1 MRTFVLY
8 SATTLLLFA
17 TLCTAITFDLPYGQQ
32 KCFSEDVSP
41 SVTVRGAVHVAGG
54 RGQGD
59 MKLDV
64 YVTNPQG
71 VVAFH
76 RMDVNAV
83 KFTFKTSSFQEHTTQ
98 AYRICV
104 LHQLERGRAHHAHH
118 KAYRRIT
125 LEFEMAREKASMKS
139 LASKQHVD
147 KLHQSFH
154 EVSISV
160 DKLIEGMDDLRMR
173 EQALTNV
180 SSDTSSVI
188 VRIAIVA
195 CLFTILTG
203 VLNFM
208 SLKSFFKQKKLA

>member
-1 MRTFVLY
+1 MRTFVLF
-8 SATTLLLFA
+8 SAAALLFFA
-17 TLCTAITFDLPYGQQ
+17 TLCASITFDLPYGQQ
-32 KCFSEDVSP
+32 KSFSEDVSP
-41 SVTVRGAVHVAGG
+41 SVTMRGSVHVAGG

-83 KFTFKTSSFQEHTTQ
+83 KFTFKTSAFQAHTTQ
-98 AYRICV
+98 AYRMCI
-104 LHQLERGRAHHAHH
+104 LHQLERGAAHSHSQT
-118 KAYRRIT
+118 YRRIT
-125 LEFEMAREKASMKS
+125 LEFEQARAKDDLKK
-139 LASKQHVD
+139 LASKSHVD
-147 KLHQSFH
+147 KLHESFH
-154 EVSISV
+154 EVSLSV

-173 EQALTNV
+173 EQTLTSIN
-180 SSDTSSVI
+180 SDTSSVI